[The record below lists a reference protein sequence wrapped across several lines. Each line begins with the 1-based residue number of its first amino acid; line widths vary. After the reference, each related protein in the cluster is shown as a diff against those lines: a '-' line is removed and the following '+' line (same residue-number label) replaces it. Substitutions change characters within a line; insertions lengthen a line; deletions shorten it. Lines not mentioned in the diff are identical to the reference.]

1 MLEDPEKPKEVWTDY
16 VWADNE
22 AEAMQKC
29 QIKAQEA
36 TVQGKTVV
44 RLIGLPLILPCSSL
58 CSLRLAAIADV
69 ESQGLQNT
77 SSAIY

>member
-29 QIKAQEA
+29 QIKAQDA

-44 RLIGLPLILPCSSL
+44 RLIGLPLKVGRGKRYECQFEGENYD
-58 CSLRLAAIADV
+58 A
-69 ESQGLQNT
+69 
-77 SSAIY
+77 

>member
-29 QIKAQEA
+29 QIKAQDA

-44 RLIGLPLILPCSSL
+44 RLIGLPLKVGRGNDK
-58 CSLRLAAIADV
+58 LRKSRIC
-69 ESQGLQNT
+69 QGEGKR
-77 SSAIY
+77 